1 LHYNIQK
8 VKYQVIVKGLE
19 RDTFWTFT
27 RSYFLPYFKNL
38 VLNCRQS
45 LSDHDSII
53 FVLFRGVFTEL
64 FWFLYRGPYYRVA
77 SIAIYILFIFG
88 FWSLHWLILVG
99 FVLKSL
105 CDL

>member
-1 LHYNIQK
+1 MVYKASTESEAKREKIGQARKEFLNIKHGRRPSGEEQ

-53 FVLFRGVFTEL
+53 FVLFRGVFT
-64 FWFLYRGPYYRVA
+64 
-77 SIAIYILFIFG
+77 
-88 FWSLHWLILVG
+88 
-99 FVLKSL
+99 
-105 CDL
+105 